1 MKKFDDEK
9 VNERL
14 AERKAETKLSLLE
27 DDLIH
32 SMVNPYN
39 Y

>member
-14 AERKAETKLSLLE
+14 AERKAETKLSLL

-32 SMVNPYN
+32 NMVNPYN